1 MNYRENLTWAR
12 IAPLLLLIG
21 AGATVPAVT
30 ERPAMADLIR
40 YEWSGTMTPLEA
52 NVDPWEIGATK
63 KPFFISVTVDEN
75 ADDFDTDLR
84 DTRFNLSDAVLLIDG
99 VPATVLNGRRMF
111 FGDRDSRDLVS
122 ISLDEVEFNGV
133 REQFFTGT
141 GLPASTFT
149 FATDFESPP
158 LFSETKTITGG
169 GATSESS
176 SYFTVVS
183 LGTTVTVNVIPE
195 PSTFILGLFAI
206 LGAGIICWRNRIR

>member
-1 MNYRENLTWAR
+1 MNRTKSLRWAR
-12 IAPLLLLIG
+12 IVPLVVVVGWTLLALDATTKTALSAPI
-21 AGATVPAVT
+21 AYTWT
-30 ERPAMADLIR
+30 
-40 YEWSGTMTPLEA
+40 GTIEPLEA

>member
-1 MNYRENLTWAR
+1 MNYRENLTWAS

-21 AGATVPAVT
+21 TGATVLAVPG
-30 ERPAMADLIR
+30 RPAMADLIK
-40 YEWSGTMTPLEA
+40 YKWSGTMTPLEA
-52 NVDPWEIGATK
+52 NVDPWEIGAS
-63 KPFFISVTVDEN
+63 KPFFISVTVDDN
-75 ADDFDTDLR
+75 SDDFDTDVR
-84 DTRFNLSDAVLLIDG
+84 DARFNLSDAVLLIDG

-133 REQFFTGT
+133 REMFFTGT

-158 LFSETKTITGG
+158 LFPETKTITGG

-206 LGAGIICWRNRIR
+206 LGAGIMCWRNRIR